1 MNNSIGIDLGT
12 TYSGV
17 AVCINGKVEIIANE
31 QGNRT
36 TPSFVSFNPLTDE
49 YQVGELA
56 KSQINSNTSGTIYDI
71 KRIIGKTFD
80 EKTVH
85 DDISNFPYKVVNID
99 NKPFVEV
106 KFNNEIKTFSP
117 EMISSMILTK
127 MKNIASNYLGYEVK
141 NAVITVPAYFT
152 DAQRQATKDAGII
165 AGLNVKR
172 IINEPTA
179 AALAYGIDKITSKS
193 AKVLIFDC
201 GGGTHDVTLLS
212 INNGVFKVLA
222 TGGNSHLGGEDFDN
236 ALMKWCLD
244 DWYSKNKI
252 KITSQKSLQKIKTAC
267 ESAKRALSLSNDYL
281 IELDS
286 LFEGIDYSVKISRT
300 KFESICSDLF
310 NETMIPVINVIND
323 AGVNK
328 NEIDEIVLVG
338 GSTRIPKIRK
348 LLSDFFGGKK
358 LNETVNPDEAVAY
371 GASIQA
377 AILECNDEKLDGI
390 VLVDVTPL
398 SIGLETVGGIMTK
411 LIERNTTIP
420 HKVTKTFTTYSD
432 NQSAVTIEVFE
443 GEREFTADNKL
454 LGKFHLS
461 GIPPAQRGVPQ
472 INVTLEIDSN
482 GILNITAKETLSGT
496 HGQLIITNK
505 ERINETQIKN
515 MINEAKNNIEI
526 FMCNIKQMLNDTKFC
541 SIIDNDVAEKL
552 HNKCSEIFELLESS
566 EFQTVDIYEKHKREI
581 DELWNPIVEKVYAQ

>member
-1 MNNSIGIDLGT
+1 M
-12 TYSGV
+12 
-17 AVCINGKVEIIANE
+17 
-31 QGNRT
+31 
-36 TPSFVSFNPLTDE
+36 
-49 YQVGELA
+49 
-56 KSQINSNTSGTIYDI
+56 
-71 KRIIGKTFD
+71 
-80 EKTVH
+80 
-85 DDISNFPYKVVNID
+85 
-99 NKPFVEV
+99 
-106 KFNNEIKTFSP
+106 
-117 EMISSMILTK
+117 
-127 MKNIASNYLGYEVK
+127 
-141 NAVITVPAYFT
+141 
-152 DAQRQATKDAGII
+152 
-165 AGLNVKR
+165 
-172 IINEPTA
+172 
-179 AALAYGIDKITSKS
+179 
-193 AKVLIFDC
+193 
-201 GGGTHDVTLLS
+201 
-212 INNGVFKVLA
+212 
-222 TGGNSHLGGEDFDN
+222 
-236 ALMKWCLD
+236 
-244 DWYSKNKI
+244 
-252 KITSQKSLQKIKTAC
+252 
-267 ESAKRALSLSNDYL
+267 
-281 IELDS
+281 
-286 LFEGIDYSVKISRT
+286 
-300 KFESICSDLF
+300 
-310 NETMIPVINVIND
+310 
-323 AGVNK
+323 
-328 NEIDEIVLVG
+328 
-338 GSTRIPKIRK
+338 
-348 LLSDFFGGKK
+348 LSDFFGGKK

-515 MINEAKNNIEI
+515 MINEAKQFEEIDRNKRLQIEAKNNIEI